1 MIQKKRMISLA
12 MATIMLTG
20 TLAIYIPEKT
30 KGITDTAHQ
39 AINTLYGMYAPI
51 QQKIETTSNTESKP
65 VMGAEV
71 NIEWANNGYNKG
83 NFTFSGTTGYYEIN
97 TAEGTIDITAGYVHI
112 QETEILY
119 VENSSNTFT
128 IDTSPYTYWENI
140 TLSAFPE
147 NTATI
152 TGHIYDKNT
161 NNPLHG
167 NISIFCTNTYFMGS
181 NTTICNNNGSY
192 TIHLPSGEVTIT
204 ASAIGYH
211 PEDQTIS
218 IGKET
223 KTINFF
229 LEPEPPETSLL
240 KGYITNKE
248 THWGISHASVLMT
261 RVNTNYLNY
270 TLTDTTGYYECTLPS
285 GNFSIIT
292 MSDEYF
298 TNLNFI
304 SIRLNTS
311 ETKWLNMSLVPYP
324 PERAW
329 VHGHVY
335 DDHTGSSL
343 ANTQVEVSGIITQDM
358 VNFGSFTRNTT
369 TDPMGYYNVSV
380 PTITAEEIFPGYYIN
395 VTRITTI
402 SGAADKYFLNSS
414 TGDIIE
420 PGDTLDRDVILEPE
434 PPEICIIKGY
444 IYQDGAPQFNQPP
457 ICSLS
462 ASPSLGTAPLTVEFS
477 MTATDTDGTITNWD
491 LDIDNDGTPEYTGT
505 GNPPIT
511 QEHIYTTN
519 GTYIAKLTVTDNN
532 GTTGTDTVTITVT
545 PPGNQSPTCTISA
558 HPTKGIIPLTVNFTM
573 TTSDPDGT
581 IATWTLDVH
590 TDGTIEYN
598 GSGTP
603 PSTQQ
608 HIYHT
613 PGNYTATLTVTDDQ
627 GATTMDTTDNI
638 LVSSEDDIP
647 PTTTIDINP
656 AIPNG
661 ENDWYISNVTVTLTG
676 TDNHSEIN
684 ATYYR
689 IDEDNWLTYTNPFII
704 SQNGEHTIHFYSVDI
719 MGNEENEK
727 SYPVKIDTTPPETTC
742 ILNPSS
748 PNGEN
753 GWYTQNVQV
762 MLSVSDGGISGINS
776 TVYRIDD
783 APWQRYMG
791 LLTLQDD
798 GNHTLE
804 YFSRDIA
811 GNDENLHSV
820 QIKIDTTPPTVGLQK
835 PKEKTLYVLDRE
847 LIPLPFHTVI
857 LGKITLEPQASDTAS
872 GIKKIEFFVDDE
884 LQYTDINPPHDWT
897 YDESA
902 ILFHRHTLKLKTYDA
917 AGHSTETEEVN
928 IWIFNL

>member
-1 MIQKKRMISLA
+1 MIQKKRLISLA

-20 TLAIYIPEKT
+20 TLALCIPEKT
-30 KGITDTAHQ
+30 KGITDATHQ
-39 AINTLYGMYAPI
+39 AINTLYEMYTPI

-65 VMGAEV
+65 IRGAEV
-71 NIEWANNGYNKG
+71 NIEWTNNGYSKG
-83 NFTFSGTTGYYEIN
+83 NVTFSDTTGYYEIN
-97 TAEGTIDITAGYVHI
+97 TAEGTINITAGHVHR

-128 IDTSPYTYWENI
+128 IDTPPYTYWENI
-140 TLSAFPE
+140 TLPAFPE

-152 TGHIYDKNT
+152 TGHVYDKNT
-161 NNPLHG
+161 NNQLQG
-167 NISIFCTNTYFMGS
+167 NISIFFTSTYFMGS
-181 NTTICNNNGSY
+181 NVTICNTDGAY
-192 TIHLPSGEVTIT
+192 TLHLPSGEVTVT
-204 ASAIGYH
+204 ASARGYY
-211 PEDQTIS
+211 PGDQSIS

-223 KTINFF
+223 KTIDFF
-229 LEPEPPETSLL
+229 LEPEPPETALL
-240 KGYITNKE
+240 KGYITNNE
-248 THWGISHASVLMT
+248 THGGIHHASVFIT
-261 RVNTNYLNY
+261 GVNTSYFKY
-270 TLTDTTGYYECTLPS
+270 SLTDTTGYYECTLPP
-285 GNFSIIT
+285 GNLSILT

-298 TNLNFI
+298 TDLNFI

-311 ETKWLNMSLVPYP
+311 EVKWLNMSLVPYP

-343 ANTQVEVSGIITQDM
+343 ANTPVEVSGIITQNL

-369 TDPMGYYNVSV
+369 TDTNGYYNVSV
-380 PTITAEEIFPGYYIN
+380 PALTAEEIFSGYYIN

-402 SGAADKYFLNSS
+402 SGVADKYFLNSS
-414 TGDIIE
+414 TGDVIE
-420 PGDTLDRDVILEPE
+420 PGDTLDRDIILEPE
-434 PPEICIIKGY
+434 PPELCTIKGY

-457 ICSLS
+457 TCSLS
-462 ASPSLGTAPLTVEFS
+462 ASPSLGTAPLPVEFS
-477 MTATDTDGTITNWD
+477 MIATDTDGTITNWT
-491 LDIDNDGTPEYTGT
+491 LDIDNDGTFEYTGT
-505 GNPPIT
+505 GNPPLT
-511 QEHIYTTN
+511 QEHIYTAN
-519 GTYIAKLTVTDNN
+519 GTYIAKLLVTDNN

-545 PPGNQSPTCTISA
+545 SPGNQPPICTLSA
-558 HPTKGIIPLTVNFTM
+558 YPTKGITPLTVTFTM
-573 TTSDPDGT
+573 TASDPDGT
-581 IATWTLDVH
+581 IATWTLDAH
-590 TDGTIEYN
+590 TDGTLDYT

-638 LVSSEDDIP
+638 LVSSEDDTP
-647 PTTTIDINP
+647 PTTTIDITP

-689 IDEDNWLTYTNPFII
+689 IDEDSWLTYTTPFII
-704 SQNGEHTIHFYSVDI
+704 SQNGEHTIHFYSADRV
-719 MGNEENEK
+719 GNEEDEK
-727 SYPVKIDTTPPETTC
+727 SYPIKIDTVPPETTH
-742 ILNPSS
+742 IVTPSS
-748 PNGEN
+748 PNGKN
-753 GWYTQNVQV
+753 GWYTQTVQV
-762 MLSVSDGGISGINS
+762 TLSVSDGGISGINS

-791 LLTLQDD
+791 PLTLQDD

-811 GNDENLHSV
+811 GNDENLHAL
-820 QIKIDTTPPTVGLQK
+820 QIKIDTTPPTVGLEK

-847 LIPLPFHTVI
+847 LISLPFHTVI
-857 LGKITLEPQASDTAS
+857 LGKITLEPHASDTAS
-872 GIKKIEFFVDDE
+872 GIKKTEFFVDDE
-884 LQYTDINPPHDWT
+884 LQYTDINPPHDWV

-902 ILFHRHTLKLKTYDA
+902 ILFHRHTLKVKTYDA
-917 AGHSTETEEVN
+917 AGHRTETEEIN